1 MVQLD
6 FFSQFDQP
14 EDEPEQQILTVSEVT
29 EQIKNTL
36 ETGFPNVWIEGEISN
51 FSRPRSGHC
60 YLTLKDDEA
69 QLPAV
74 IWRST
79 ASGLRFDLHD
89 GLEVV
94 CLGHL
99 DVYPPRGRYQ
109 LIIRQIE
116 PKGIGALELAFRQ
129 LRDKLAREGLFEPG
143 YKKPLPAFSRR
154 IAVVTSATGA
164 AIRDFLEVLRRRWR
178 GTHVWIVPVRVQ
190 GEGAAEEVAAAIRS
204 VNRLVDPP
212 DCIVVTRGGGS
223 LEDLWAFNEEAVVRA
238 IFVSKIPVVS
248 AIGHEIDVT
257 LSDLVADVRALTPSE
272 AAELVAPSAQELAAR
287 IGQMQKRLAA
297 ALRGRVGTMAARLEA
312 VARHR
317 VFRRPQELV
326 FQRERRLDELEGRQ
340 TRAMVRRLEVARS
353 RVDTVAARL
362 ESLSPLGVLARGYSL
377 TERAESGELVRRA
390 DELAPGDRIRT
401 RLGEGEVVSRVEAD
415 GDPGV

>member
-1 MVQLD
+1 MIQLD
-6 FFSQFDQP
+6 LFSPLDDDDQP
-14 EDEPEQQILTVSEVT
+14 DEQILTVSEVT
-29 EQIKNTL
+29 DQIKDLL
-36 ETGFPNVWIEGEISN
+36 ETSFPNVWIEGEISN

-79 ASGLRFDLHD
+79 ASRLRFDLHD

-109 LIIRQIE
+109 LIIREIE

-129 LRDKLAREGLFEPG
+129 LRDKLAKEGLFEPG
-143 YKKPLPAFSRR
+143 YKKPLPAYSRR

-178 GTHVWIVPVRVQ
+178 GADVWIVPVRVQ
-190 GEGAAEEVAAAIRS
+190 GDGAAEEIAAAVDQ
-204 VNRLVDPP
+204 VNRLAKPP

-223 LEDLWAFNEEAVVRA
+223 LEDLWAFNEEIVVRA
-238 IFVSKIPVVS
+238 IFASRVPVVS

-272 AAELVAPSAQELAAR
+272 AAERVAPAAEELAVR
-287 IGQMQKRLAA
+287 LRQVQKRMAA
-297 ALRGRVGTMAARLEA
+297 GLRGRLGTLEARLES
-312 VARHR
+312 VVRHR
-317 VFRRPQELV
+317 VFRRPLELV
-326 FQRERRLDELEGRQ
+326 FERGRQLDELEARQ
-340 TRAMVRRLEVARS
+340 NRAVARRLEIVKAKL
-353 RVDTVAARL
+353 DATAAHL
-362 ESLSPLGVLARGYSL
+362 DSLSPLSVLGRGYSI
-377 TERAESGELVRRA
+377 TERLPSGELVRDTRQL
-390 DELAPGDRIRT
+390 EPGTQIRT
-401 RLGEGEVVSRVEAD
+401 RLARGQAISRVESIEND
-415 GDPGV
+415 SSR

>member
-6 FFSQFDQP
+6 LFSHLDDDDDQP
-14 EDEPEQQILTVSEVT
+14 DQQILTVSEVT
-29 EQIKNTL
+29 DQIKDLL
-36 ETGFPNVWIEGEISN
+36 ESSFPNVWIEGEISN

-79 ASGLRFDLHD
+79 ASRLRFEMHD

-109 LIIRQIE
+109 LIVREIE

-129 LRDKLAREGLFEPG
+129 LRDKLAKEGLFEPG

-164 AIRDFLEVLRRRWR
+164 AVRDFLEVLRRRWK
-178 GTHVWIVPVRVQ
+178 GTDVWIVPVRVQ
-190 GEGAAEEVAAAIRS
+190 GEGAAQEIAAAVER
-204 VNRLVDPP
+204 VNRLASPP
-212 DCIVVTRGGGS
+212 DCVVVTRGGGS
-223 LEDLWAFNEEAVVRA
+223 LEDLWAFNEEIVVRA
-238 IFVSKIPVVS
+238 IFASRIPVIS

-272 AAELVAPSAQELAAR
+272 AAELVAPAAEELAAR
-287 IGQMQKRLAA
+287 LGQVQKRLAA
-297 ALRGRVGTMAARLEA
+297 SLRGRVASLQTRLDAVAGNRIFRRPLELVFERGRRLDELASHQDRAMVRRVEVAKAKLDATAARLEA
-312 VARHR
+312 
-317 VFRRPQELV
+317 
-326 FQRERRLDELEGRQ
+326 
-340 TRAMVRRLEVARS
+340 
-353 RVDTVAARL
+353 
-362 ESLSPLGVLARGYSL
+362 LSPLGVLRRGYSI
-377 TERAESGELVRRA
+377 TERLPSGQLLRDLAEIK
-390 DELAPGDRIRT
+390 PGDLIRT
-401 RLGEGEVVSRVEAD
+401 RLSHGQVVSRVEEA
-415 GDPGV
+415 GE

>member
-6 FFSQFDQP
+6 LFSHLDDHD
-14 EDEPEQQILTVSEVT
+14 DEPEQQILTVSEVT
-29 EQIKNTL
+29 EHIKDLL
-36 ETGFPNVWIEGEISN
+36 ESSFPNVWIEGEISN
-51 FSRPRSGHC
+51 YSQPRSGHC

-79 ASGLRFDLHD
+79 ASRLRFDLHD

-129 LRDKLAREGLFEPG
+129 LRDKLAKEGLFEPG

-178 GTHVWIVPVRVQ
+178 GTDVWIVPVRVQ
-190 GEGAAEEVAAAIRS
+190 GEGAAQEIVAAIQQ

-223 LEDLWAFNEEAVVRA
+223 LEDLWAFNEEMVVRA
-238 IFVSKIPVVS
+238 IFASKIPVVS

-272 AAELVAPSAQELAAR
+272 AAELVAPAAEEVAAR
-287 IGQMQKRLAA
+287 LGQVQKRMVAG
-297 ALRGRVGTMAARLEA
+297 LRGRVASLTMRFSAI
-312 VARHR
+312 ARHR
-317 VFRRPQELV
+317 VFRRPLDLV
-326 FQRERRLDELEGRQ
+326 FERGRRLDELETRQ
-340 TRAMVRRLEVARS
+340 NRALAHRLETARARLDS
-353 RVDTVAARL
+353 TAARL
-362 ESLSPLGVLARGYSL
+362 HSLSPLAVLGRGYSI
-377 TERAESGELVRRA
+377 TERLPSGELIRRA
-390 DELAPGDRIRT
+390 GQLELGDQIRT
-401 RLGEGEVVSRVEAD
+401 RLGDGSVVSRVER
-415 GDPGV
+415 GES